1 MVVTLDSLLQVEPRK
16 NLRSSKAKGKGKGG
30 KGASSSSSSSK
41 EDEFNFP
48 APSSPAKD
56 SSGKRKGR
64 PDDLEEAKKRKRNAG
79 SDLEDQEEK
88 TEPEEEEEK
97 EETTDPPPPPPPMKR
112 EPRPVVYSYTM
123 LECPRKDCSKQYKE
137 EEGLKWHLS
146 HSHPE
151 YIDANGQIK
160 DTGTVEREQ
169 EERKRRAR
177 ARREGKAEERA
188 NAAAASSSS
197 SSTPLPKTPK
207 LEAGIGKV
215 ATPSRPSPKPA
226 TSSTPHTPARLPG
239 QLPAG
244 LIAKSK
250 SVSEASSSMAVSS
263 PSVTHS
269 SPSVAHPQLEEVKRR
284 GGEVNSPGPGS
295 PLASQEKPPAN
306 SPAYSDIS
314 DDGEDSRGSREAPP
328 PAPKSLAPPPLPPAP
343 ISSSVGQQPH
353 LGPPR
358 SLPQQHN
365 PRVSTP
371 SSVYPRTSTPSN
383 YSTASTAPTRPSS
396 RPSPTSVSLI
406 SPSCGPN
413 PGTPEYHKYLAAN
426 GFPPIPYPYPVG
438 MDPNHHMMLLKTDP
452 MYKLKWEKDRAEREK
467 AFKDQL
473 DRDQGKFSGL
483 SLIKEEKREAR
494 KEKQA
499 EDLRKREPSGGS
511 RGGTPSLISVKAEFR
526 EKDDVKREV
535 KLEEQGVKPTMET
548 RGPPPGPQTF
558 GYMHPS
564 LLRPGMP
571 PYSMPA
577 GMSGLP
583 PPHFD
588 PIMASA
594 AMMGS
599 PSPYGLP
606 PYLSPAA
613 MAMGGPRPP
622 GFPGFPGDPL
632 RSPFP
637 GLASPEDVARLGMS
651 GAPPGMSGTKAL
663 DLLQQH
669 ASQYYA
675 NQKLAELQERALKS
689 PSSSISSSM
698 SSAGMQTASPTV
710 HASKPV
716 TTMAGKDS
724 PTPTS
729 AASADKSKSPP
740 PLRHVHTHTHT
751 HIGLGYPL
759 LPPVAGSLPAVPPGL
774 PPGALPPPSVGV
786 STLPPGA
793 ASFPPSG
800 PYPGKSP

>member
-1 MVVTLDSLLQVEPRK
+1 MAAPSEVEPRK
-16 NLRSSKAKGKGKGG
+16 NLRSSKAKKGKGG
-30 KGASSSSSSSK
+30 KGNK
-41 EDEFNFP
+41 EEEFNFP

-56 SSGKRKGR
+56 SGKRKGR
-64 PDDLEEAKKRKRNAG
+64 PDEVEEAKKRKRNAG
-79 SDLEDQEEK
+79 SDQEEAEK
-88 TEPEEEEEK
+88 TEPEEEDDK
-97 EETTDPPPPPPPMKR
+97 EEATPPPPPPVKR

-151 YIDANGQIK
+151 FIDGNGQIK
-160 DTGTVEREQ
+160 DTATVEREQ

-188 NAAAASSSS
+188 AAASSSS
-197 SSTPLPKTPK
+197 APLPKTPK
-207 LEAGIGKV
+207 LDASVGKTP
-215 ATPSRPSPKPA
+215 TPSRPSPKPA
-226 TSSTPHTPARLPG
+226 LTNAQHTPARLPG

-250 SVSEASSSMAVSS
+250 VSESSTVTVSS
-263 PSVTHS
+263 PSVTLP

-284 GGEVNSPGPGS
+284 GGEGTNSPGPAS
-295 PLASQEKPPAN
+295 PMASQEKPPAN

-314 DDGEDSRGSREAPP
+314 DDGDDSRGSREAPP
-328 PAPKSLAPPPLPPAP
+328 PAPKSLAPPNPPAP
-343 ISSSVGQQPH
+343 ISSSASPH

-358 SLPQQHN
+358 TLSQTHN

-396 RPSPTSVSLI
+396 RPSPSSISLI
-406 SPSCGPN
+406 SPSCGPS

-467 AFKDQL
+467 TFKEQL

-483 SLIKEEKREAR
+483 SLIKEEKAGQR
-494 KEKQA
+494 KEKQAA

-571 PYSMPA
+571 PYSMA
-577 GMSGLP
+577 GGMSGLP

-698 SSAGMQTASPTV
+698 SSSSMQTASPTV

-716 TTMAGKDS
+716 TTVAGKDS
-724 PTPTS
+724 PTPT
-729 AASADKSKSPP
+729 AATGTDKSKSPP

-786 STLPPGA
+786 SALPPGAA